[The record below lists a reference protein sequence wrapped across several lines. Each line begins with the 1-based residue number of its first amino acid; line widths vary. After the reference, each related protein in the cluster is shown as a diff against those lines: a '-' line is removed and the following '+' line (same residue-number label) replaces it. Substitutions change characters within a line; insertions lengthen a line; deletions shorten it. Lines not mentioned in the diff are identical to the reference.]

1 MLNGVVEY
9 EGSVRIDGVLG
20 IVVLVVF
27 IFLNVVG
34 IKIGKVFLIDNQID
48 YFDDVL
54 VICIDMV
61 MLVVII
67 LVEYLGKIGYEL
79 LVELDVDKVLLV
91 CIEFICL

>member
-34 IKIGKVFLIDNQID
+34 IKIGKVFLIDN
-48 YFDDVL
+48 
-54 VICIDMV
+54 
-61 MLVVII
+61 
-67 LVEYLGKIGYEL
+67 
-79 LVELDVDKVLLV
+79 
-91 CIEFICL
+91 